1 MAKKSEDTFK
11 TMGKLAAHFYEF
23 NGDDEGEDKECVIT
37 VSDIRDNGEIE
48 ILWHSGE
55 VTHYLDFR
63 LSDLQRALRELR
75 AAIEIPTGE
84 YDHDVERIRVMN
96 AETAKIK
103 AEVSKRRQIAK
114 WVRLHPRS
122 ERRFA
127 LELAKQQL
135 PACWEGQ

>member
-23 NGDDEGEDKECVIT
+23 NGDDEGEDKECVIA

-96 AETAKIK
+96 AEIAKIK
-103 AEVSKRRQIAK
+103 AEVSKLDFSMRRYEA
-114 WVRLHPRS
+114 
-122 ERRFA
+122 
-127 LELAKQQL
+127 
-135 PACWEGQ
+135 PAEGQ